1 MCMCMAQSI
10 ECIVRNMKLNISQ
23 NRAFFIIII
32 TAGFNLLDMYS
43 THRLKR
49 WGLCKFSRQQLQR
62 PRLQVAGANLVDI
75 NVQVS
80 KRLPGEKISQ
90 HQCRGCSLLGI
101 LLTTLSLEAVAT
113 ASVNQSSAML
123 PNSPVLGLY
132 FSMPSH
138 MGKKKHYLKLS
149 VCLLQFK
156 ALCSPPL
163 SLTLHL
169 LASQLQP
176 EIKEILK
183 KSKRLAR
190 ITCLDTLSSFSCS
203 LGQKSD
209 KSLLVSEYQIKMSRK
224 DVE

>member
-62 PRLQVAGANLVDI
+62 PSFQVAGANLVDI

-123 PNSPVLGLY
+123 PNSPVQCWVYILA
-132 FSMPSH
+132 
-138 MGKKKHYLKLS
+138 
-149 VCLLQFK
+149 CLLTWERKNITWSCLFVSSSSRHF
-156 ALCSPPL
+156 ALHL
-163 SLTLHL
+163 SLSPSTFWHRNSSLR
-169 LASQLQP
+169 P
-176 EIKEILK
+176 RKYW
-183 KSKRLAR
+183 KSPNVWQE
-190 ITCLDTLSSFSCS
+190 SP
-203 LGQKSD
+203 
-209 KSLLVSEYQIKMSRK
+209 V
-224 DVE
+224 